1 MKIEPKAVH
10 KEVLYPTVR
19 VRTKKAGGSGTVL
32 WSQEVDDEY
41 VTFVLTN
48 HHVIADVINVGEKY
62 DPLVGRKIPRET
74 RGTVTV
80 EFFKYKYGSRN
91 IGTYSVEADVVAYED
106 EQDIALLKLRNIEQ
120 AEYVAKLPPPER
132 TKEIQLLDEVY
143 AVGAALGHPP
153 LMTTGHINYMDD
165 EIDEYEYWL
174 TNAQVSFGN
183 SGGSV
188 YLKETHE
195 FIGIPSRVA
204 VALVGFG
211 TSPID
216 HMAYFIPFWRVYK
229 WLEEQYYTFIFD
241 DSVTYEQC
249 DEARTQ
255 AKEEQQR
262 LVDVYEAQKHKVG
275 TSFTNRYYDAKS
287 IIDDIDRMADK

>member
-10 KEVLYPTVR
+10 KECLYPTVR

-32 WSQEVDDEY
+32 WSQEVDDEF

-91 IGTYSVEADVVAYED
+91 VGTYSVEADVVAYED
-106 EQDIALLKLRNIEQ
+106 EQDVALLKLRDIEQ
-120 AEYVAKLPPPER
+120 AEYVARLPPDER

-143 AVGAALGHPP
+143 AVGASLGHPP
-153 LMTTGHINYMDD
+153 LMTSGRINYMDD

-174 TNAQVSFGN
+174 TDAEVSFGS

-188 YLKETHE
+188 YLKDTHE
-195 FIGIPSRVA
+195 FIGVPSRVA
-204 VALVGFG
+204 VTLVGFG
-211 TSPID
+211 TSPVD
-216 HMAYFIPFWRVYK
+216 HMAWFIPFWRVYK
-229 WLEEQYYTFIFD
+229 WLEEQYYHFIFG
-241 DSVTYEQC
+241 DSATYKQC
-249 DEARTQ
+249 EEARKQ

-262 LVDVYEAQKHKVG
+262 LVDVYEAQKQKV
-275 TSFTNRYYDAKS
+275 SVRHTNRYFDAS
-287 IIDDIDRMADK
+287 GIISNIDKMAGA